1 MPDYDAIVIGT
12 GNNGLAAATV
22 LAKEGLRVLML
33 EKNRYVGG
41 MAATVELFPGYKF
54 EIAASVLFPLA
65 TEIVEDLELEQN
77 GLDKIEADIG
87 SVMLGA
93 PGDPPVIFYN
103 DPIRMVQHLTDDHG
117 SEAAAGMM
125 GVFAFCAPAA
135 TAINRFT
142 PLTPPRSV
150 EEILA
155 SAASPQE
162 REALEVCLKGS
173 AMDVINRFFPD
184 PDKQRVLRGFLGFM
198 AVQSGYKS
206 PYSPGSAICLA
217 YAMSTNGQDY
227 MRKLKGGMGS
237 LVEGLCR
244 SFEKKGGEV
253 RLRSRVARVLLE
265 NGAAIGVE
273 LGSGEQITA
282 RVVLSNLDVN
292 TTLQRLVGEDHLS
305 SDLIGKLNRIDHRA
319 AYIQLQLGLDELPE
333 YTGEWSFLNEGEL
346 RCSNGI
352 FNTPEEMEQNWK
364 ECQAGRVPQ
373 NPPMGMQI
381 ATIRDPE
388 LAPEGKHGAT
398 IFAFYY
404 PCTAPRDQLGKLK
417 DEMAERVIDKMT
429 RYAPNFRDA
438 INNQANF
445 ASIHY
450 EQMFGTTGG
459 DFTHGLIHPE
469 QMLDQRPVPG
479 WKGYATPVEHLYICG
494 SSCHP
499 GPGVTFIPG
508 YNCAHEVL
516 EDLGV
521 RRH

>member
-1 MPDYDAIVIGT
+1 MPDYDAIVIGS
-12 GNNGLAAATV
+12 GNNGLAAATL
-22 LAKEGLRVLML
+22 LAKQGLGVLVL

-41 MAATVELFPGYKF
+41 MAATVELFPGYRF
-54 EIAASVLFPLA
+54 EVAASVLFPLA
-65 TEIVEDLELEQN
+65 REIVEDLELEKH

-87 SVMLGA
+87 SVMLGQ

-103 DPIRMVQHLTDDHG
+103 DPIRMAQHLATDHG
-117 SEAAAGMM
+117 PEAAQGMM

-135 TAINRFT
+135 NAINRFT
-142 PLTPPRSV
+142 PLTPPRSA
-150 EEILA
+150 EEIFA

-173 AMDVINRFFPD
+173 AMDVINRFFPN
-184 PDKQRVLRGFLGFM
+184 PDAHRVLRGFLGFM
-198 AVQSGYKS
+198 AVQSTYKS

-217 YAMSTNGQDY
+217 YAMSTNGDDY
-227 MRKLKGGMGS
+227 MRKLKGGMGA
-237 LVEGLCR
+237 LPEGLCR
-244 SFEKKGGEV
+244 SFQEKGGEV
-253 RLRSRVARVLLE
+253 RLMSRVGHVLLE
-265 NGAAIGVE
+265 NGKAIGVE
-273 LGSGEQITA
+273 LAGGEQITA
-282 RVVLSNLDVN
+282 GVVLSNLDVN
-292 TTLQRLVGEDHLS
+292 TTLQGLVGEEHLP
-305 SDLIGKLNRIDHRA
+305 SDLVDKLKRVDHRA
-319 AYIQLQLGLDELPE
+319 AYVQLQLGLDELPE

-352 FNTPEEMEQNWK
+352 FNTPEEMERNWH
-364 ECQAGRVPQ
+364 ECQAGRVPL
-373 NPPMGMQI
+373 NPPLGMQI
-381 ATIRDPE
+381 PTIRDPE

-404 PCTAPRDQLGKLK
+404 PCTAPRDQLGRLK
-417 DEMAERVIDKMT
+417 DEMSERVIDKVT

-450 EQMFGTTGG
+450 ERMFGCAGG

-469 QMLDQRPVPG
+469 QMLDQRPMPG
-479 WKGYATPVEHLYICG
+479 WKGYATPLENLFICG

-516 EDLGV
+516 EHLG
-521 RRH
+521 RRRS